1 MMKKKGEKEEEEKK
15 EQKQKE
21 QEEQKEEAIITALIL
36 RGKSAQFLHHLSAVM
51 QSIVNLPRLLIDTQ
65 PTFKFKNC

>member
-15 EQKQKE
+15 EQKQNE
-21 QEEQKEEAIITALIL
+21 QEQKEEAVITALIL